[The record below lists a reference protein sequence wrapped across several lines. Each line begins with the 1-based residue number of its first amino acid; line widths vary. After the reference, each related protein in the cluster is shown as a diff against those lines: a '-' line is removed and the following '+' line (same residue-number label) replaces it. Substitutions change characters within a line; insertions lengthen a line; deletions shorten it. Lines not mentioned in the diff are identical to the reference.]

1 MMAKEKIDIVDIKAA
16 VERGEIEVNV
26 FWSRSSWDSS
36 SVRVMLR
43 DKSTDEVVKIKEF
56 SMSTRTL

>member
-1 MMAKEKIDIVDIKAA
+1 MASKKIDIVDIKAA

-26 FWSRSSWDSS
+26 FWSRPSWDIC

-56 SMSTRTL
+56 SVSTSTL

>member
-1 MMAKEKIDIVDIKAA
+1 MTTKKIDIVDIKAA

-26 FWSRSSWDSS
+26 TWSRSSWDSS
-36 SVRVMLR
+36 LVRVMLR

-56 SMSTRTL
+56 SVSTRTL

>member
-1 MMAKEKIDIVDIKAA
+1 MAKKKMIDIVDIKAA

-26 FWSRSSWDSS
+26 TWSRPSWDACL
-36 SVRVMLR
+36 VRVMLR
-43 DKSTDEVVKIKEF
+43 DKSTEEVVKIKEF

>member
-1 MMAKEKIDIVDIKAA
+1 MTTKKIDIADIKAA

-26 FWSRSSWDSS
+26 TWSRSDWDSY

-56 SMSTRTL
+56 SVSTRTL